1 MKEKMTLLLAVIKTI
16 LPILSSRRSGI
27 LVLLLLILASQYFGG
42 QYLLAQ
48 VGTQEVKIQSL
59 AEHQVILI
67 QTLKSIDSNISDVKE
82 SVKKTEERVWQMS
95 RDVYMLK
102 RNVQK

>member
-1 MKEKMTLLLAVIKTI
+1 MGLLLTVIKAI
-16 LPILSSRRSGI
+16 LPMLLGKRGVV
-27 LVLLLLILASQYFGG
+27 LVLLLLILASQYYGG

-67 QTLKSIDSNISDVKE
+67 QTLKSIDSNISDVKD